1 MGEHLRIGEL
11 SERTGASPRSLR
23 YYESRGLMV
32 SQRLPSGQRRYDA
45 DHVGRVALIR
55 SFLAAGLSTRTIA
68 DMAPCMDAP
77 SRHQAVRA
85 ARTLAREGAHLS
97 AVIEDLVRARAAL
110 EDLVR
115 TNQAYLADHD
125 GEHAAGQAA
134 PVTGLPRQG
143 RPRTDRALTA
153 ITPPRAAAPPPAPGP
168 GGHA

>member
-32 SQRLPSGQRRYDA
+32 SERLPSGQRRYDA

-68 DMAPCMDAP
+68 EMAPCMDAP

-97 AVIEDLVRARAAL
+97 AVIEDLVRARAVL

-115 TNQAYLADHD
+115 TNQAYLSDHD
-125 GEHAAGQAA
+125 GGQDAA
-134 PVTGLPRQG
+134 PLSDPSGGVARDAPARGGDAGGHRTG
-143 RPRTDRALTA
+143 RP
-153 ITPPRAAAPPPAPGP
+153 
-168 GGHA
+168 